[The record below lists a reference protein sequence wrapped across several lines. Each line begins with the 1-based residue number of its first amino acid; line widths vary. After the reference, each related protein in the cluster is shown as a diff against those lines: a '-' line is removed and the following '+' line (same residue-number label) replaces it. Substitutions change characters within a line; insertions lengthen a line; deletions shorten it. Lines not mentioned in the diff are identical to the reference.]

1 MAGNE
6 LATADGGAN
15 GQSRA
20 VVPGLMNL
28 AQSQGA
34 RNIALMLGASATIAV
49 MAGVFMWSQQPD
61 YKVLFSN
68 FSDKD
73 GGAIVASLQQQNVPY
88 KFAEG
93 GNAILVPSAQVHEA
107 RLKLAAQGLPKGGG
121 VGFELME
128 NQKLGVS
135 QFLEQVNFQRAL
147 EGELARSIQ
156 AIGAVATARVHLAL
170 PKASVFVREQQKPT
184 ASVLLNLHPGR
195 GLDPGQVDAIVHL
208 VASSVP
214 DLPAKNVTV
223 VDQNGTLLSGS
234 DRPAGSAPSLDPSQL
249 KYVQELQQAI
259 ARRIESIVTP
269 IVGPSNVRAEATA
282 DVDFSTSEQAAESYR
297 PNQGPNAQAAVRS
310 TQSSESQ
317 NSNGGSNTPA
327 GVPGALSNQPPGQ
340 TTAPVNAP
348 AASAPGAAPNAAAAA
363 PAQPQSQQKDATV
376 NYEVDKTVRYEQKP
390 MGGIRRLS
398 VAVVVNYKREVD
410 RNGKVG
416 MRALSESEKTQ
427 ITDLVKEAMGYN
439 KERGDSLNVVNSPFA
454 GADKEALAEAPIWKR
469 AETWQ
474 LAKEAGKYLI
484 GLIALLWLFF
494 GFLRP
499 TVRKLTGAGQIKEE
513 QAEQL
518 EAEAGAPL
526 LEGEAPVPV
535 LERPRRDYDENLQ
548 VARKKARSDPKMVAN
563 VVKTWVGE

>member
-1 MAGNE
+1 MAANE
-6 LATADGGAN
+6 LTTGEGGA
-15 GQSRA
+15 SRA
-20 VVPGLMNL
+20 LTSGGFMHL

-34 RNIALMLGASATIAV
+34 RNIALMLGASAVIAV

-73 GGAIVASLQQQNVPY
+73 GGAIVASLQQLNVPY

-93 GNAILVPSAQVHEA
+93 GGAILVPATQVHEA
-107 RLKLAAQGLPKGGG
+107 RVKLASQGLPKGGG

-156 AIGAVATARVHLAL
+156 AIGAVSTARVHLAL
-170 PKASVFVREQQKPT
+170 PKASVFVREQMKPT
-184 ASVLLNLHPGR
+184 ASVLLNLHAGR
-195 GLDPGQVDAIVHL
+195 SMDQGQVDAVVHL

-234 DRPAGSAPSLDPSQL
+234 DRPNGGAPSLDPSQL
-249 KYVQELQQAI
+249 KYIQELQQAI

-282 DVDFSTSEQAAESYR
+282 DIDFSSSEQAAEIYK
-297 PNQGPNAQAAVRS
+297 PNQGANANATVRS
-310 TQSSESQ
+310 TQTSESQ
-317 NSNGGSNTPA
+317 NSTGAANTAA

-340 TTAPVNAP
+340 TTAPINAP
-348 AASAPGAAPNAAAAA
+348 AASAPGAAANAAAAAA
-363 PAQPQSQQKDATV
+363 PAQPQSQQKDNTV
-376 NYEVDKTVRYEQKP
+376 NYEVDKTIRYEQKP

-410 RNGKVG
+410 RSGKVG
-416 MRALSESEKTQ
+416 MRALTEGEKTQ

-439 KERGDSLNVVNSPFA
+439 KERGDTLNVVNSPFA

-484 GLIALLWLFF
+484 GLILLLWLFF

-499 TVRKLTGAGQIKEE
+499 TVRKLTSALPAPPEE
-513 QAEQL
+513 EHAESGTGHAQ
-518 EAEAGAPL
+518 
-526 LEGEAPVPV
+526 LEGEHPVPV
-535 LERPRRDYDENLQ
+535 LERPRRNYEENLQ
-548 VARKKARSDPKMVAN
+548 IARTKARSDPKMVAN
-563 VVKTWVGE
+563 VVKGWVGE